1 MLLQLK
7 QVSLSFAG
15 NTVLHDV
22 NFGVDAGRI
31 HSLIG
36 PNGAGKTSM
45 FNVITGFYRPQQ
57 GEITLDGEPIVKRKP
72 HAVTRLGIARTFQNV
87 RLFREMSVRE
97 NVMAG
102 QHCRSR
108 AGALAAILRLPSQR
122 AEERRILE
130 TSLECLDFVG
140 LTGHQDR
147 LATNLA
153 YGHQRRV
160 EIARALATEPKLLLL
175 DEPAAGLNSN
185 EKQALIELIRRIRDE
200 RGVAVLLI
208 EHDMGLVM
216 NVSEHISVL
225 DHGSLIAEGD
235 PQTVQNDPKVIEA
248 YLGQD
253 DEELA
258 L

>member
-1 MLLQLK
+1 MLLQLN

-15 NTVLHDV
+15 NSVLDEV
-22 NFGVDAGRI
+22 AFGVAAGRI
-31 HSLIG
+31 QSLIG
-36 PNGAGKTSM
+36 PNGAGKTSL
-45 FNVITGFYRPQQ
+45 FNVITGFYRPQR
-57 GEITLDGEPIVKRKP
+57 GEITFDGERLVKRKP
-72 HAVTRLGIARTFQNV
+72 HSVTRLGIARTFQNV
-87 RLFREMSVRE
+87 RLFREMSVLE

-108 AGALAAILRLPSQR
+108 AGALAAVLRLPSQR
-122 AEERRILE
+122 AEERRIRE

-140 LTGHQDR
+140 LADSQER

-175 DEPAAGLNSN
+175 DEPAAGLNGS
-185 EKQALIELIRRIRDE
+185 EKEALVELIRRIRDE
-200 RGVAVLLI
+200 RGIAVLLI
-208 EHDMGLVM
+208 EHDMSLVM
-216 NVSEHISVL
+216 SVSEHISVL
-225 DHGSLIAEGD
+225 DHGSLITEGT
-235 PQTVQNDPKVIEA
+235 PQAVANDPRVIEA

>member
-1 MLLQLK
+1 
-7 QVSLSFAG
+7 
-15 NTVLHDV
+15 
-22 NFGVDAGRI
+22 
-31 HSLIG
+31 
-36 PNGAGKTSM
+36 
-45 FNVITGFYRPQQ
+45 
-57 GEITLDGEPIVKRKP
+57 
-72 HAVTRLGIARTFQNV
+72 
-87 RLFREMSVRE
+87 
-97 NVMAG
+97 MAG
-102 QHCRSR
+102 QHCRTR

-122 AEERRILE
+122 AEERQILE

-140 LTGHQDR
+140 LLGYQDR

-175 DEPAAGLNSN
+175 DEPAAGLNSG
-185 EKQALIELIRRIRDE
+185 EKTALIELIRRIRDE
-200 RGVAVLLI
+200 RGIAVLLI
-208 EHDMGLVM
+208 EHDMSLVM

-225 DHGSLIAEGD
+225 DHGTLIAEGD
-235 PQTVQNDPKVIEA
+235 PQAVQNDPKVIEA

>member
-57 GEITLDGEPIVKRKP
+57 GDITLDGERIVKRKP

-87 RLFREMSVRE
+87 RLFREMSVLE

-102 QHCRSR
+102 QHCRTR

-130 TSLECLDFVG
+130 TSLECLDFVD
-140 LTGHQDR
+140 LLGHQDR

-175 DEPAAGLNSN
+175 DEPAAGLNSH

-208 EHDMGLVM
+208 EHDMSLVM
-216 NVSEHISVL
+216 NVSERISVL
-225 DHGSLIAEGD
+225 DHGSLITEGD